1 MYPIEYIVS
10 SIGPFNEALIGGRV
24 MGMIGGVLHE
34 KNTMT
39 YKRRKFITR
48 KYLD

>member
-10 SIGPFNEALIGGRV
+10 SIGPFKEALIGGMV
-24 MGMIGGVLHE
+24 MDMIGGLLHE
-34 KNTMT
+34 KSITT